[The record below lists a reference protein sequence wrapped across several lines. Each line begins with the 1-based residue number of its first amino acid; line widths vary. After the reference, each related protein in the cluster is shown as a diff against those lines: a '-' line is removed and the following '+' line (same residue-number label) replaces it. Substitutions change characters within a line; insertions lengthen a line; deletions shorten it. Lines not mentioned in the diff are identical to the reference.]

1 MASVL
6 RAAFLISPSRSAVNA
21 ATDGKFFN
29 KPPTC
34 MNRNKQ
40 DPWVRKKIYQ
50 LLKTTSGDWAGW
62 GDPDLG
68 PVMIHEVSNNVNTL
82 YPSSV
87 VLGAQPLQYIGK
99 QLWKR
104 IDVDHLLY
112 QLPHFL
118 SDFFNVV
125 TRLQYNSGLQLK
137 TLATYYHIPYN
148 KNKRSKFESK
158 K

>member
-1 MASVL
+1 
-6 RAAFLISPSRSAVNA
+6 
-21 ATDGKFFN
+21 
-29 KPPTC
+29 
-34 MNRNKQ
+34 
-40 DPWVRKKIYQ
+40 
-50 LLKTTSGDWAGW
+50 
-62 GDPDLG
+62 
-68 PVMIHEVSNNVNTL
+68 MIHEVSNNVNTL

-118 SDFFNVV
+118 SYFFNVV

-148 KNKRSKFESK
+148 KNKRSKFKAKNNGKYSQNVFK
-158 K
+158 MILPSL